1 MVISASEYTTNTG
14 GCNGSPITTI
24 VLVSLIV
31 LIFLVTILS
40 PMIKKQAYKGN
51 ISHSDANFFITAILL
66 LVFLPVVGVIFFI
79 VGCVKRSKKQKYIRP
94 KRAEI
99 HSNTKKDNN
108 DDIFTILSD
117 GICPPDPQKKQ
128 GDKVMDNN
136 FNIKDYFRKDY
147 GLPPKPPVFQLKG
160 LLILLYLL
168 IIPIIIKIVNA
179 NRIAEWENN
188 YSIRNNTWHAKF
200 DEFYNKFIE
209 DMNIKETAMAKLGLD
224 SSQIG
229 VEGASQVEPIELYSK
244 AYNGYWR
251 KAPDGIFRT
260 DVNEYTWIF
269 FTEEQLLTYRV
280 RFSLTGDPLEINGD
294 ASKQEFMNEFFY
306 NDIVSVYTKTSCL
319 KLDESKSYEKPDKE
333 EKKDENDI
341 SFDDE
346 EVKTESFSIAVP
358 GETIGYAYIASHETT
373 ASLNGMKRLIRNKK
387 NESEVRYLERI
398 EKVLVEDIATRMTD
412 KNN

>member
-1 MVISASEYTTNTG
+1 MDPTFIILFVIY
-14 GCNGSPITTI
+14 I
-24 VLVSLIV
+24 V
-31 LIFLVTILS
+31 FLVCLFGMASTQMKRAKENGQNTQRYLVLLILS
-40 PMIKKQAYKGN
+40 VIIP
-51 ISHSDANFFITAILL
+51 FI
-66 LVFLPVVGVIFFI
+66 GVI
-79 VGCVKRSKKQKYIRP
+79 CAERSKNRKYIKP
-94 KRAEI
+94 KRAVI
-99 HSNTKKDNN
+99 RSNTKKANN
-108 DDIFTILSD
+108 DDIFTIISD

-160 LLILLYLL
+160 LLILLYLT
-168 IIPIIIKIVNA
+168 IVPIIIKIVNA
-179 NRIAEWENN
+179 KRIAEWENN

-280 RFSLTGDPLEINGD
+280 RFSLTGDPLEIDGD
-294 ASKQEFMNEFFY
+294 VSKQEFMNEFFY
-306 NDIVSVYTKTSCL
+306 NDIVSVYTKTSYL

-387 NESEVRYLERI
+387 NESEVKKLEEI
-398 EKVLVEDIATRMTD
+398 KGVLLDNIAARMTD